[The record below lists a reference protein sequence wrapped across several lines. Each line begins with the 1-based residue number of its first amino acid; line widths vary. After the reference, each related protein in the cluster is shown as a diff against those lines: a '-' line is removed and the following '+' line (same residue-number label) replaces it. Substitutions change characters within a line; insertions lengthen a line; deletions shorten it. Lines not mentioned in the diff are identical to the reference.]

1 MTTRNNDEIQ
11 KIIVS
16 VFELTG
22 YKVSADDPI
31 VAMMLIQRREM
42 AELVSQHKTQQ
53 QSFLDKLTEQANAI
67 VGSADEF
74 KGQKQI
80 VIQEILKA
88 NAEEMAQAEAK
99 LFAQTSKRIQEQFS
113 ELSADLFH
121 KLETRT
127 FRMMMVLLV
136 IQVGVLL
143 ASLVL

>member
-11 KIIVS
+11 EIIVS

-42 AELVSQHKTQQ
+42 AKLVSQHKTQQ

-143 ASLVL
+143 ASWVL